1 MTLKLPTPILSNEML
16 RPIHHRAGC
25 SIVLYFALKKISVY
39 SHVEFAFKD
48 LYIFIV

>member
-1 MTLKLPTPILSNEML
+1 MTLKLPTPILSNEMS

-25 SIVLYFALKKISVY
+25 SIVLYFELKKISVNP
-39 SHVEFAFKD
+39 HMEFASKD